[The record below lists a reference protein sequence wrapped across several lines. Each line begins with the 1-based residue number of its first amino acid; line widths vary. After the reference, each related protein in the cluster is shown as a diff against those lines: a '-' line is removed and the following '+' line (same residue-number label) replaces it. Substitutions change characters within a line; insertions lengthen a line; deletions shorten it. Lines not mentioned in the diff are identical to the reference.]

1 MKYRI
6 LNNLHLLAHHI
17 EDAKIKDIR
26 SSLIIDLEID
36 LPSLQQKAQRVLNK
50 ILHEYAAFE
59 VITLDRFTHKII
71 KSFAKDLKIPAS
83 FEVTLDSDLLL
94 DEMTENILDQAGIDK
109 PLTDTLVAFSLSK
122 IEELKSWN
130 IGKDLFDF
138 SKLLL
143 NENDR
148 EPLSVLKKN

>member
-1 MKYRI
+1 M
-6 LNNLHLLAHHI
+6 
-17 EDAKIKDIR
+17 
-26 SSLIIDLEID
+26 IIDLKID
-36 LPSLQQKAQRVLNK
+36 LPSLQQKAQRVFNK

-94 DEMTENILDQAGIDK
+94 EEMTENILDQAGIDK
-109 PLTDTLVAFSLSK
+109 SLTETLVAFSLNK

-130 IGKDLFDF
+130 IGQDF
-138 SKLLL
+138 SISQNSCSMKTIGNHFLF
-143 NENDR
+143 
-148 EPLSVLKKN
+148 KKNRSKRF